1 VETMIKHFVNLTNGI
16 EQIPK
21 LNPKEIN
28 FLRIQSTTL
37 ESKNYY
43 KLFSEL
49 DNDFLMHLALGN
61 ECRVYDFGT
70 NRPLSKTIYLGLPI
84 IKYCLDK
91 YWTGYEADTVMVG
104 KKFQCNVKDYVEKE
118 IYGKYFLYHNEKTL
132 QAKINL
138 TQKFT
143 YFRKFVKGKI
153 NLVGISKSTN
163 HDSDVTFYK
172 SILEEYLIKA

>member
-1 VETMIKHFVNLTNGI
+1 
-16 EQIPK
+16 
-21 LNPKEIN
+21 
-28 FLRIQSTTL
+28 
-37 ESKNYY
+37 
-43 KLFSEL
+43 
-49 DNDFLMHLALGN
+49 
-61 ECRVYDFGT
+61 
-70 NRPLSKTIYLGLPI
+70 
-84 IKYCLDK
+84 
-91 YWTGYEADTVMVG
+91 
-104 KKFQCNVKDYVEKE
+104 VKDYEEKE

>member
-1 VETMIKHFVNLTNGI
+1 MTKHFVNLTNGI
-16 EQIPK
+16 EKIPS
-21 LNPKEIN
+21 LEPKEIN

-37 ESKNYY
+37 ERKDYY

-49 DNDFLMHLALGN
+49 DNNFLMYLALGN
-61 ECRVYDFGT
+61 ECIVYDFGT

-84 IKYCLDK
+84 IRYCLDK
-91 YWTGYEADTVMVG
+91 YWTGYEADKVMVG
-104 KKFQCNVKDYVEKE
+104 KKFQCNIKDYVEKE
-118 IYGKYFLYHNEKTL
+118 IYQKYFMYHNEKTL

-153 NLVGISKSTN
+153 NLVGKSESTS
-163 HDSDVTFYK
+163 HDSDIAFYK
-172 SILEEYLIKA
+172 SIIEKYLLKGK